1 MLNFVAWIS
10 AGGLLGWLASR
21 LVAGSLAPSIL
32 LNIMAGVVGGFV
44 SGLVVQSVLSAL
56 DPQTAQFSLWA
67 LGSALSGASDEVSTN
82 NVTNGQL
89 KFPGWRPT
97 PCPPPGAALGYP
109 RAHGQVDHQQQQ
121 AGAAQRGA

>member
-56 DPQTAQFSLWA
+56 DPRTAQFSLWA
-67 LGSALSGASDEVSTN
+67 LGSALSGAGLLLLVIN
-82 NVTNGQL
+82 LPV
-89 KFPGWRPT
+89 
-97 PCPPPGAALGYP
+97 
-109 RAHGQVDHQQQQ
+109 RA
-121 AGAAQRGA
+121 RIP